1 MLGALAAAALV
12 ATPAA
17 GAERLVVRGG
27 GFGHGVGMSQ
37 WGARGMA
44 ARGASAREILAHYY
58 TGTAISRLRD
68 GRRVRVAL
76 QWGRGETTV
85 SGAARIGG
93 ARVDPGRSYRIA
105 RRGSGVEVRPVGA
118 GKALGTAPGG
128 VQVVPAAGAVRVAGS
143 AADGVVDG
151 SFRGRIDVLPDGDGI
166 VVVNDL
172 DIEDYLRGV
181 VTKESPA
188 DWPAAALQA
197 QAVAAR
203 TYAVTNAVGGRPFDQ
218 WPDVRS
224 QVYAG
229 MAGETAA
236 GDRAVRAT
244 RGQVV
249 TVDRKPVITYFFST
263 SGGRTEDA
271 RNVFPDRTRRPWL
284 RSVPDPYEADA
295 PLHRWTRTFSLA
307 SASARLDGVGR
318 VRAVQALRRG
328 DSPRIVRARVTG
340 TTGRRTVDGGTL
352 QTAFDL
358 PDRPSAFAVV
368 SISTCRRPTAG
379 DAPVATPAA
388 GVAADDPAAGALA
401 LAERGARDV
410 AAALDRAQRAAA
422 APADGCRFVGALRP
436 APAATADLQQRRGG
450 AWRTVRRVRLDGG
463 GAFAVTVPR
472 GGEWRVRAGGFA
484 TPAAKARR

>member
-1 MLGALAAAALV
+1 
-12 ATPAA
+12 
-17 GAERLVVRGG
+17 
-27 GFGHGVGMSQ
+27 
-37 WGARGMA
+37 MA
-44 ARGASAREILAHYY
+44 AHGASAREILAHYY
-58 TGTAISRLRD
+58 TGTSISRLRD

-76 QWGRGETTV
+76 QWGRDATTV
-85 SGAARIGG
+85 SGAATIGG
-93 ARVDPGRSYRIA
+93 ARVDPARAYRIV
-105 RRGSGVEVRPVGA
+105 RHGSGVRVLPADGSRPVG
-118 GKALGTAPGG
+118 TAKGG
-128 VQVVPAAGAVRVAGS
+128 VQVRPAAGTVRVAGG

-151 SFRGRIDVLPDGDGI
+151 AFRGRVDVLPDGAGV

-172 DIEDYLRGV
+172 DLEDYLRGV

-197 QAVAAR
+197 QAIAAR
-203 TYAVTNAVGGRPFDQ
+203 TYAVTNAVGGRSFDQ

-229 MAGETAA
+229 IAGETAA

-249 TVDRKPVITYFFST
+249 TIDRKPVITYFFST

-271 RNVFPDRTRRPWL
+271 RNVFPDPTPRSWL

-318 VRAVQALRRG
+318 IRAVQVLRRG

-340 TTGRRTVDGGTL
+340 TAGRRTVDGGTL

-358 PDRPSAFAVV
+358 PDRPSAVVVV
-368 SISTCRRPTAG
+368 SISACRR
-379 DAPVATPAA
+379 ATPGPTPATAA
-388 GVAADDPAAGALA
+388 PSAADVAADDPAAGALA

-410 AAALDRAQRAAA
+410 AAALDRARRASA
-422 APADGCRFVGALRP
+422 APADGCRLVGALRP
-436 APAATADLQQRRGG
+436 APAATADVQERRASG
-450 AWRTVRRVRLDGG
+450 WRTVRRVRLDGDG
-463 GAFAVTVPR
+463 GFAVTVPR
-472 GGEWRVRAGGFA
+472 GGTWRLRAGGVA
-484 TPAAKARR
+484 TPAVAARR